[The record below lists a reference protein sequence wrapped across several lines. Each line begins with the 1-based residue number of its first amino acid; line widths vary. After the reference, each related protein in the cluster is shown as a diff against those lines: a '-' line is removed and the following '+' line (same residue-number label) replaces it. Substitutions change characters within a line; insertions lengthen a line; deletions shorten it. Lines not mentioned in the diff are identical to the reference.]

1 MTEHNISR
9 RRFLGVAAAATG
21 AAALAMTGCTGQPDS
36 SVPKKEVRQGEELNA
51 QTINVLRPLLGYRP
65 GIPMDQYVRSI
76 TEKSLM
82 KPEDFR
88 KSIGSGVDMM
98 LDGKKIHMGINNGG
112 EPSYSPV
119 LDTPFVAFAQD
130 GTPTPIAYRDPSSR
144 LAVQLWGNRL
154 LTPQFSSLDQTV
166 CLSMLAE
173 WAAYIPPNQKVEMH
187 FDFDG
192 RMAASGIP
200 NFFYPQGPP
209 LPRQSP
215 DSIAFQT
222 AGRDTSSKN
231 ILFHAVVM
239 NVPRAVYES
248 RRMGVSSAQVFT
260 SILVNEWHNVMA
272 KKENRIAMGEGPST
286 AAGILSYIDP
296 EFSSFILGGYAAN
309 TLAAT
314 MSSVCDKLP
323 RGK

>member
-51 QTINVLRPLLGYRP
+51 QAINVLRPLLGYRP
-65 GIPMDQYVRSI
+65 SIPMDQYVRSI

-88 KSIGSGVDMM
+88 KSIGSGVDVV
-98 LDGKKIHMGINNGG
+98 LEGKRKHMGIDTSGN
-112 EPSYSPV
+112 PTYSPI
-119 LDTPFVAFAQD
+119 LETPLIAFTQE
-130 GTPTPIAYRDPSSR
+130 GTPAPVTYRDLSGR
-144 LAVQLWGNRL
+144 LAVQLWGNPALNR
-154 LTPQFSSLDQTV
+154 QISSLDQSL
-166 CLSMLAE
+166 CLSMLQE
-173 WAAYIPPNQKVEMH
+173 WATHIPENQKVQMH

-192 RMAASGIP
+192 RKAASGIP
-200 NFFYPQGPP
+200 NLFYPSVQ
-209 LPRQSP
+209 LPQQAD

-222 AGRDTSSKN
+222 AGRDSSSGN
-231 ILFHAVVM
+231 LLFHAVVV
-239 NVPRAVYES
+239 NVPRAVRES
-248 RRMGVSSAQVFT
+248 RRMGVSSGPVFT
-260 SILVNEWHNVMA
+260 EILVNEWHNVMA
-272 KKENRIAMGEGPST
+272 KIQNKSATGEGPSS

-296 EFSSFILGGYAAN
+296 EFSSFILGGYAAS